1 MKSLISI
8 KYLYIKINRIKVLF
22 LYILSSMNI
31 VVTHNQFN
39 NKCIYFNEPIQ
50 NTVMDNS
57 KFIKLIYSNE
67 NIMLNGIVLLLN
79 LKTLNKETYFKKI
92 KISYDINHTINKE
105 ILNNI
110 YKIEHNILLKY
121 KCSKKPRTILYD
133 TLHSGVIKIFPN
145 IDNDINNSNNS
156 FILKISGIWE
166 DDNEYGL
173 TYKILFT

>member
-1 MKSLISI
+1 
-8 KYLYIKINRIKVLF
+8 
-22 LYILSSMNI
+22 MNI

-39 NKCIYFNEPIQ
+39 SNNIYFNDPIQ

-67 NIMLNGIVLLLN
+67 NIMLNGVFLLLN
-79 LKTLNKETYFKKI
+79 IKTINKETYFKKI
-92 KISYDINHTINKE
+92 KISYDINSNINRE
-105 ILNNI
+105 LLTNI
-110 YKIEHNILLKY
+110 YKIEKNILLKY
-121 KCSKKPRTILYD
+121 KCSKNPRYILYD
-133 TLHSGVIKIFPN
+133 TLNTGVIKIFPN
-145 IDNDINNSNNS
+145 IDNDIYNSNNS

>member
-1 MKSLISI
+1 
-8 KYLYIKINRIKVLF
+8 
-22 LYILSSMNI
+22 MNI

-39 NKCIYFNEPIQ
+39 SDNIYFNDPIQ

-67 NIMLNGIVLLLN
+67 HIMLNGVFLLLN
-79 LKTLNKETYFKKI
+79 IKTINKETYFKKI
-92 KISYDINHTINKE
+92 KISYDINSNINRE
-105 ILNNI
+105 LLTNI
-110 YKIEHNILLKY
+110 YKIEKNILLKY
-121 KCSKKPRTILYD
+121 KCSKNPRYILYD
-133 TLHSGVIKIFPN
+133 TLNTGVIKIFPN
-145 IDNDINNSNNS
+145 IDNDIYNSNNS

>member
-1 MKSLISI
+1 
-8 KYLYIKINRIKVLF
+8 
-22 LYILSSMNI
+22 MNI

-39 NKCIYFNEPIQ
+39 NNNIYFSEPVQ

-67 NIMLNGIVLLLN
+67 NIMLNGVFLLLN
-79 LKTLNKETYFKKI
+79 IKTINKETYFKKI
-92 KISYDINHTINKE
+92 KISYDINNNINRE
-105 ILNNI
+105 ILTNI
-110 YKIEHNILLKY
+110 YKIEKNILLKY
-121 KCSKKPRTILYD
+121 KCSKNPRYILYD
-133 TLHSGVIKIFPN
+133 TLNTGVIKIFPN
-145 IDNDINNSNNS
+145 IDNDIYNLKNS

>member
-57 KFIKLIYSNE
+57 
-67 NIMLNGIVLLLN
+67 
-79 LKTLNKETYFKKI
+79 
-92 KISYDINHTINKE
+92 
-105 ILNNI
+105 
-110 YKIEHNILLKY
+110 
-121 KCSKKPRTILYD
+121 
-133 TLHSGVIKIFPN
+133 
-145 IDNDINNSNNS
+145 
-156 FILKISGIWE
+156 
-166 DDNEYGL
+166 
-173 TYKILFT
+173 

>member
-57 KFIKLIYSNE
+57 KHKWL
-67 NIMLNGIVLLLN
+67 NICLYQNISCVTIINVTQLVL
-79 LKTLNKETYFKKI
+79 
-92 KISYDINHTINKE
+92 
-105 ILNNI
+105 
-110 YKIEHNILLKY
+110 
-121 KCSKKPRTILYD
+121 
-133 TLHSGVIKIFPN
+133 
-145 IDNDINNSNNS
+145 
-156 FILKISGIWE
+156 
-166 DDNEYGL
+166 
-173 TYKILFT
+173 

>member
-1 MKSLISI
+1 
-8 KYLYIKINRIKVLF
+8 
-22 LYILSSMNI
+22 MNI

-39 NKCIYFNEPIQ
+39 SNNIYFNDPIQ

-67 NIMLNGIVLLLN
+67 NIMLNGVFLLLN
-79 LKTLNKETYFKKI
+79 IKTINKETYFKKI
-92 KISYDINHTINKE
+92 KISYDINSNINRE
-105 ILNNI
+105 LLTNI
-110 YKIEHNILLKY
+110 YKIEKNILLKY
-121 KCSKKPRTILYD
+121 KCSKNPKHILYD
-133 TLHSGVIKIFPN
+133 TLNTGVIKIFPN
-145 IDNDINNSNNS
+145 IDNDIYNSNNS

>member
-67 NIMLNGIVLLLN
+67 NIMLNGIFLLLN
-79 LKTLNKETYFKKI
+79 LKTLNKETYFKK
-92 KISYDINHTINKE
+92 
-105 ILNNI
+105 
-110 YKIEHNILLKY
+110 
-121 KCSKKPRTILYD
+121 
-133 TLHSGVIKIFPN
+133 
-145 IDNDINNSNNS
+145 
-156 FILKISGIWE
+156 
-166 DDNEYGL
+166 
-173 TYKILFT
+173 